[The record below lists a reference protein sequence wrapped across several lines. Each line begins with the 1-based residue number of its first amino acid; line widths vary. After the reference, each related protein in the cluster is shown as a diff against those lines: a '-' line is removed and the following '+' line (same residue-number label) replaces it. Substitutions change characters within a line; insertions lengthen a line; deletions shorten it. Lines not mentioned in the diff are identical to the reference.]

1 MKDAENSKE
10 IKEIEEPE
18 TLPHTRNPRPSIGVD
33 VDYYQGIIDDPEVCE
48 SRKRELIEVIGGI
61 MVQFIDLGFGVHP
74 VQLAK
79 AEKPERHQCQNQTEK
94 EQKIERSNV

>member
-10 IKEIEEPE
+10 IEEAE

-33 VDYYQGIIDDPEVCE
+33 VDYYQGIIDDPEVSE
-48 SRKRELIEVIGGI
+48 DRKRELIEVIGG
-61 MVQFIDLGFGVHP
+61 MLVQFIDLGFGVHP